1 MSGHWD
7 ESKLKRRI
15 KELGA
20 KNKRLAECEEVAS
33 RFNADLKAENKLLRE
48 ALRVFISA
56 VEPDCGY
63 SKARYNAVEHGKKL
77 LETDDEKETSL

>member
-7 ESKLKRRI
+7 ESNLKRRI

-33 RFNADLKAENKLLRE
+33 RFNADLKAENKRLHEQLDT
-48 ALRVFISA
+48 ISGNR
-56 VEPDCGY
+56 GY
-63 SKARYNAVEHGKKL
+63 Y
-77 LETDDEKETSL
+77 TPWEKT